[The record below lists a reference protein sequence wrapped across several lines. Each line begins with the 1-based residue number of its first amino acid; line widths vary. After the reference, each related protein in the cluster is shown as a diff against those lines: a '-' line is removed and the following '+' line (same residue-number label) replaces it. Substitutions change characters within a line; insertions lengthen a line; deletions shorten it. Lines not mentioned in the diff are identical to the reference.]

1 MTSTTEF
8 QNTTLPQERY
18 WSKLGQFKFDLMLY
32 SYHFSACVAFLR
44 WSRIITVVL
53 TAAATGAWM
62 GWNDTSWVNTISP
75 IIIFVLQALNAGV
88 GLLPYDNRKQEL
100 REFIDQLEPLYN
112 KMERDW
118 ESIVLGELTVEQI
131 EEKTFDYQNNRTE
144 IAKSFLKNDAIPDRK
159 RLVKKAKKE
168 ADIYLSS
175 LG

>member
-1 MTSTTEF
+1 
-8 QNTTLPQERY
+8 
-18 WSKLGQFKFDLMLY
+18 
-32 SYHFSACVAFLR
+32 
-44 WSRIITVVL
+44 
-53 TAAATGAWM
+53 M